1 VLLHRSSARNI
12 KILIT
17 NVGFSQK
24 QSEIIKAILSLFK
37 NRKENSFSFQTKGKK
52 WCE

>member
-1 VLLHRSSARNI
+1 VLLRRSSARNI

-17 NVGFSQK
+17 NAGFSKK

-37 NRKENSFSFQTKGKK
+37 NKKENSFSFQTKGKK
-52 WCE
+52 